1 MRSVLKALRTNN
13 ALTAETAQFADDIG
27 LKKKGLL
34 QGSGMRD
41 YKPTALQYFMKEN
54 IVRVTDEGKIYL
66 SEETLLQSGMEP
78 KIGSKK

>member
-1 MRSVLKALRTNN
+1 
-13 ALTAETAQFADDIG
+13 

-41 YKPTALQYFMKEN
+41 YKPIALQYLMKEN

-66 SEETLLQSGMEP
+66 SEETLLQSGMES